1 MLAIPCPPPLRTTS
15 TTEAPRKRRRKT
27 PAGGASSD
35 CHRCQERNGSC
46 DRRRPYCS
54 QCLEIGNECSGYK
67 TQLTWGVGVASRGKL
82 RGLSLPVARSAPA
95 TKDDKVT
102 RPTYKRTQSLSATLT
117 SSTSVV
123 ADVETKENDQTPP
136 AIRRAS
142 SYSTSKRCDGKQL
155 RTALQAPSLGSN
167 WLAMIDE
174 EPSTLFVDSSS
185 PVHQLFGPPMLKH
198 PDRTLSNASI
208 ECTPFF
214 SPDTGLPEDQ
224 MYMSAQVSS
233 CEPQESHI
241 HDSISSFSF
250 SAQHLPASH
259 SYVAIDAECPH
270 SEHPLHANC
279 EPASSQTAQYHTLL
293 RAGEHAPIG
302 GSFDDCYDS
311 SLALYDDDMSGM
323 SIA

>member
-15 TTEAPRKRRRKT
+15 TSEAPRKRRRKT

-95 TKDDKVT
+95 IKDDK
-102 RPTYKRTQSLSATLT
+102 RPTYKRTQSLSASLT
-117 SSTSVV
+117 SSTSTV
-123 ADVETKENDQTPP
+123 ADVGTKENDQPLP
-136 AIRRAS
+136 SIRRAS
-142 SYSTSKRCDGKQL
+142 SYSTGKRCDSKQL
-155 RTALQAPSLGSN
+155 RTALQAPSLASN

-174 EPSTLFVDSSS
+174 EPSTLFGNSS
-185 PVHQLFGPPMLKH
+185 PAHQLFGPPISRH

-208 ECTPFF
+208 ECPPFF
-214 SPDTGLPEDQ
+214 SPDTGHPEGQ

-233 CEPQESHI
+233 CETQELHM
-241 HDSISSFSF
+241 HDSISRFSF
-250 SAQHLPASH
+250 SAPHLPTSL
-259 SYVAIDAECPH
+259 SYVSIDTECPL
-270 SEHPLHANC
+270 SEQPLHTNC
-279 EPASSQTAQYHTLL
+279 ETASTQTSQYHTLL
-293 RAGEHAPIG
+293 RVGEHAPIG
-302 GSFDDCYDS
+302 ASFDDCYDS

-323 SIA
+323 SAA